1 MAARK
6 HVVKLT
12 KDEREQLL
20 SMIKRG
26 TAPARKLTRARILL
40 RSDEGMPDRQIAEAL
55 DTSRITV
62 WRTRKRF
69 EEEGLGGLNERPRPG
84 QPRKLN
90 GKQEAHIIAVACSKA
105 PQGHRRW
112 TLRLLA
118 DKVVELGF
126 CESFSHEAIRKILKK
141 TNSNHGRR
149 FSGAFQR

>member
-20 SMIKRG
+20 AMIKRG

-40 RSDEGMPDRQIAEAL
+40 RSDEGMPERQIAEAL
-55 DTSRITV
+55 DTSLTTM

-69 EEEGLGGLNERPRPG
+69 EEEGLRGLNERPRPG

-105 PQGHRRW
+105 PQGRRRW

-126 CESFSHEAIRKILKK
+126 CESFPHEAIRKILKK